1 MATPIPPS
9 DLDERELKIWRALRQ
24 QISEDIAI
32 ALAYNGRISIFE
44 HGSVFIYTKPVENE
58 VWQNVF
64 YERPRGRTRIERRLN
79 QKDANG
85 VYTTI
90 TSEYSIPFSLK
101 ELRKLASDILEN
113 IQNAD

>member
-9 DLDERELKIWRALRQ
+9 DLDERGLKIWRALRR
-24 QISEDIAI
+24 QISEDIAT
-32 ALAYNGRISIFE
+32 ALANNGRIAIHE

-58 VWQNVF
+58 IWQNVT
-64 YERPRGRTRIERRLN
+64 YEKPRSRTRIDRRLN

-85 VYTTI
+85 IYTTS
-90 TSEYSIPFSLK
+90 TSEYLIPFSLT

-113 IQNAD
+113 IKHAD